1 MSLLDEYIQE
11 MGSDV
16 EVDEFRLKESQMK
29 LPAIKHK
36 WVGRLVRH
44 KRDIISV
51 QSERRALVKTLVE
64 KIQSTSEYK
73 VTIPAAEK
81 LAYKHDDTVA
91 LSDKIKDL
99 ELVIEFLEKCDRIFN
114 SMTYDIKNLVE
125 IIKMETL

>member
-1 MSLLDEYIQE
+1 MSLLDEYIEE
-11 MGSDV
+11 MSADV
-16 EVDEFRLKESQMK
+16 EVDEFRLKEAQMK

-44 KRDIISV
+44 KRDIIGV
-51 QSERRALVKTLVE
+51 QVERRALVKTLVD
-64 KIQSTSEYK
+64 KIQATAEYK
-73 VTIPAAEK
+73 ITIPAAEK
-81 LAYKHDDTVA
+81 LAYKHEEVSVF
-91 LSDKIKDL
+91 SDRIKDL